1 MFPPGAFDGGFQSGL
16 GLRQIFIFPL
26 RIRADFD
33 HGRLVLAESPLV
45 MSVVEDDGGVM
56 VEDVMR
62 ALGLIQAGIRPGS
75 GRSGRDYSAAVE
87 PAGKNRPSIK

>member
-1 MFPPGAFDGGFQSGL
+1 
-16 GLRQIFIFPL
+16 
-26 RIRADFD
+26 
-33 HGRLVLAESPLV
+33 